1 LDLSICCTNR
11 PQQTFLWE
19 GFYEEGFESG
29 LPAGFGAGLFG
40 VGRDTPMLIST

>member
-1 LDLSICCTNR
+1 LDLSIRCIIR
-11 PQQTFLWE
+11 PQQTFLWG

-29 LPAGFGAGLFG
+29 FAAGFGAGLFG